1 MSEGDLTV
9 AKLQERF
16 PEAVLGVSAFRGET
30 TVTIAANKVVEICR
44 FLRDE
49 PSLQYNML
57 TDLTVV
63 DRLGLGLSPRFEAV
77 YYLTSLPYRRRIRLK
92 APIPSDPPVIDSVTP
107 IWPGAN
113 WPEREAYDLMGV
125 TFRGHPDPRRILLPH
140 DWKGHP
146 LRKDYPLGGEPVEFT
161 VNADDPQVATYGE
174 QVLEA
179 PSPPPDK
186 PPWFSDGTETLIVN
200 VGPQHPATHG
210 VLRVVVELDGETLVN
225 VAPDIGHLHSGFE
238 KTAEHR
244 TYQQFAVYPDRMD
257 YVAAMNNN
265 LAYVMAVEKLVGSE
279 VPKRAQYLRVILCE
293 LQRLAA
299 HLIWIGTS
307 TLDLSGTIMSLL
319 QYAFR
324 DREMILDLFE
334 MVCGARLTTSY
345 FCVGGC
351 RWDVPP
357 KFQEAV
363 RDFLKIFPKHLAEY
377 EAMLTNNPIY
387 RSRLV
392 GIGKITPE
400 EAIALGVT
408 GPLLRSTGVAYD
420 VRKVFPYSSYDEFD
434 FIVPTGTTGDCW
446 DRYLVRLEEMRQS
459 LRIIQQ
465 ALDNLP
471 DGPVKDPNRKLT
483 LPPRAELE
491 TSIEALIH
499 HFKLVTE
506 GFKPPVGEVWASG
519 ENPKGELGFYLV
531 SDGSPQP
538 YRCRIRGPSFYNLQA
553 TERMAKGHMLS
564 DLVAIIGSIDI
575 TLGEVDR

>member
-9 AKLQERF
+9 AKLKERF
-16 PEAVLGVSAFRGET
+16 PEAVLGVSTFRDET
-30 TVTIAANKVVEICR
+30 SVTIAADKVVEVCR

-49 PSLQYNML
+49 PALQYNML

-92 APIPSDPPVIDSVTP
+92 APIPSDPPAIDSVTSV
-107 IWPGAN
+107 WPGAN

-186 PPWFSDGTETLIVN
+186 PPWFGDGSETLIIN

-210 VLRVVVELDGETLVN
+210 VLRVVAELDGETLVN

-244 TYQQFAVYPDRMD
+244 TYMQFAVYPDRMD

-324 DREMILDLFE
+324 DREMILDIFE
-334 MVCGARLTTSY
+334 MVCGARMTTSY

-357 KFQEAV
+357 KFAEAV

-377 EAMLTNNPIY
+377 EAMLTHNPIY

-392 GIGKITPE
+392 GIGKITAE

-408 GPLLRSTGVAYD
+408 GPVLRSTGVAYD
-420 VRKVFPYSSYDEFD
+420 VRKVFPYSSYEDFD

-471 DGPVKDPNRKLT
+471 DGPVKDPNRKLS

-506 GFKPPVGEVWASG
+506 GFKPPVGEAWASG

>member
-1 MSEGDLTV
+1 MSEGELTV
-9 AKLQERF
+9 AKLKERF
-16 PEAVLGVSAFRGET
+16 PEDILGVSTFRGET
-30 TVTIAANKVVEICR
+30 TVTISADKVVEICR

-49 PSLQYNML
+49 PALQYNML

-63 DRLGLGLSPRFEAV
+63 DRLDLGLSPRFEVV
-77 YYLTSLPYRRRIRLK
+77 YYLTSLPHRRRIRLK
-92 APIPSDPPVIDSVTP
+92 APIPSDPPAIDSVTSV
-107 IWPGAN
+107 WPGAN
-113 WPEREAYDLMGV
+113 WPEREVYDLMGV
-125 TFRGHPDPRRILLPH
+125 TFRGHPDPRRILLPP

-186 PPWFSDGTETLIVN
+186 PPWFGDGSETLIIN

-210 VLRVVVELDGETLVN
+210 VLRVVAELDGETLVN

-238 KTAEHR
+238 KTAENR
-244 TYQQFAVYPDRMD
+244 TYMQFAVYPDRMD

-324 DREMILDLFE
+324 DREMILDIFE
-334 MVCGARLTTSY
+334 MVCGARMTTSY

-357 KFQEAV
+357 KFEEVV
-363 RDFLKIFPKHLAEY
+363 RDFLKVFPKHLAEY
-377 EAMLTNNPIY
+377 EAMLTDNPIY

-392 GIGKITPE
+392 GIGKITAE

-408 GPLLRSTGVAYD
+408 GPVLRSTGVAYD
-420 VRKVFPYSSYDEFD
+420 VRKVFPYSSYEDFD

-471 DGPVKDPNRKLT
+471 DGPVKDPNRKIS
-483 LPPRAELE
+483 LPPREELD

-506 GFKPPVGEVWASG
+506 GFKPPVGEAWASG

>member
-1 MSEGDLTV
+1 M
-9 AKLQERF
+9 KERF
-16 PEAVLGVSAFRGET
+16 PEDVLEVSAFRDQT
-30 TVTIAANKVVEICR
+30 TITVSPAKVVEIGR
-44 FLRDE
+44 FLRDD
-49 PSLQYNML
+49 PSLRYNML

-63 DRLGLGLSPRFEAV
+63 DQRDLGVIPRFVAV
-77 YYLTSLPYRRRIRLK
+77 YHLTSLPRGQRVRLK
-92 APIPSDPPVIDSVTP
+92 APIPSDPPVLDSVTSV
-107 IWPGAN
+107 WPGAN

-140 DWKGHP
+140 DWQGYP
-146 LRKDYPLGGEPVEFT
+146 LRKDYPLGGEPVGFT
-161 VNADDPQVATYGE
+161 VNADDPQVARHGE

-179 PSPPPDK
+179 PSPLPDK
-186 PPWFSDGTETLIVN
+186 PPWFGEGSETLIIN

-210 VLRVVVELDGETLVN
+210 VLRVVAELDGETLVN

-238 KTAEHR
+238 KTAENR
-244 TYQQFAVYPDRMD
+244 TYQQFATYPDRMD

-265 LAYVMAVEKLVGSE
+265 LAYVMAVEKLLGCE
-279 VPKRAQYLRVILCE
+279 IPKRAQYLRVILCE

-299 HLIWIGTS
+299 HLIWLGTS

-319 QYAFR
+319 QYAFL
-324 DREMILDLFE
+324 DRERILDIFE

-357 KFQEAV
+357 KFEEAV
-363 RDFLKIFPKHLAEY
+363 RDFLKIFPKHMAEY
-377 EAMLTNNPIY
+377 KAMLENNPIY
-387 RSRLV
+387 RSRLMGV
-392 GIGKITPE
+392 GKITAE
-400 EAIALGVT
+400 QAISLGVT
-408 GPLLRSTGVAYD
+408 GPVLRSTGVAYD
-420 VRKVFPYSSYDEFD
+420 VRKAFPYSSYEDFD

-446 DRYLVRLEEMRQS
+446 DRYLVRMEEMRQS
-459 LRIIQQ
+459 LRIIEQ

-471 DGPVKDPNRKLT
+471 DGLVKDPNRKIS
-483 LPPRAELE
+483 LPPREELE
-491 TSIEALIH
+491 TSMEALIH

-506 GFKPPVGEVWASG
+506 GFHPPVGEAWASG

-531 SDGSPQP
+531 SDGGPHP
-538 YRCRIRGPSFYNLQA
+538 YRCRIRGPSFYNLQGM
-553 TERMAKGHMLS
+553 EIMAKGHLLS